1 MSFDLAREV
10 LLIEIQKTER
20 TLATLNHTFG
30 GEREK
35 CKRAIAECQAA
46 RKLLADETWLPK
58 G

>member
-20 TLATLNHTFG
+20 TLATLNHTFV

-35 CKRAIAECQAA
+35 CKRAIAECLT
-46 RKLLADETWLPK
+46 RECPFRLGDKKPR
-58 G
+58 